1 LVNIGVEV
9 KKQNFASFRVY
20 GITLSVDQVLG
31 ANVTLQPGAVS
42 EEVNVSAADLPPVD
56 VETSQV
62 SNVVD
67 ARKILELQLITR
79 DPYSLILLSPG
90 TIQSNSGLRGFSVNG
105 ARERNNNFLLDGAD
119 K

>member
-1 LVNIGVEV
+1 
-9 KKQNFASFRVY
+9 
-20 GITLSVDQVLG
+20 
-31 ANVTLQPGAVS
+31 
-42 EEVNVSAADLPPVD
+42 
-56 VETSQV
+56 
-62 SNVVD
+62 VVD